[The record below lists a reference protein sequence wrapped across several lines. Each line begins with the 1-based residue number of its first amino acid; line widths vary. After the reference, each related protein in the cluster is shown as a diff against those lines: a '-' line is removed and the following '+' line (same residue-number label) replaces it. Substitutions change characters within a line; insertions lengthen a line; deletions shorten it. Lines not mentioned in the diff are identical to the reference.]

1 MIWMA
6 VLLGAASALALAL
19 MARLESQGSGQQW
32 PEAGRVIAEA
42 TEDSLEV
49 SMLNNSPDDIRRTV
63 RSVQEGELVDSVT
76 VYRRTGTPWVTS
88 NPELELSSSM
98 VMVRNTSLALCET
111 YFLAFHPH
119 QSDSVPV
126 LKQP

>member
-19 MARLESQGSGQQW
+19 MARLEGPRLEEQW
-32 PEAGRVIAEA
+32 TGAGRVIAEA

-76 VYRRTGTPWVTS
+76 VYRRTGTPWVSS
-88 NPELELSSSM
+88 NPDAELSSSAHATLL
-98 VMVRNTSLALCET
+98 TSIDT
-111 YFLAFHPH
+111 
-119 QSDSVPV
+119 
-126 LKQP
+126 